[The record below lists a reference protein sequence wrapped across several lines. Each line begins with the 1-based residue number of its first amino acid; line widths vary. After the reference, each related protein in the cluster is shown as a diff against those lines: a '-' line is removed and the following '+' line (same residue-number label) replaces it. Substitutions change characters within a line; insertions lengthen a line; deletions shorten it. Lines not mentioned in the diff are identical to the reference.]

1 MTGYGSIE
9 QAVEV
14 TKAGAFDYLTKPVID
29 DEIRLV
35 VEKALRQQ
43 ALLHENKRLRS
54 QLDQHFGL
62 ANVVGRDSR
71 MRKVFDLV
79 EAVADSKTT
88 VLIRGESGTGKSLL
102 ARALH
107 RLSPRR
113 DKPFVEISCGALPE
127 HLLESRSCSATSRGR
142 SPARRETSP
151 DGSRR
156 PRAGR
161 SSSTRSTPPRRRCR

>member
-43 ALLHENKRLRS
+43 ALLHENRSLRS
-54 QLDQHFGL
+54 QLDRTFGL
-62 ANVVGRDSR
+62 DNVVGRDSR
-71 MRKVFDLV
+71 MKKVFDLV

-88 VLIRGESGTGKSLL
+88 VLIRGESGTGKSL
-102 ARALH
+102 AGPRP
-107 RLSPRR
+107 SPPEPATGQAVRR
-113 DKPFVEISCGALPE
+113 DQL
-127 HLLESRSCSATSRGR
+127 
-142 SPARRETSP
+142 RRAAGTLV
-151 DGSRR
+151 GKRAVR
-156 PRAGR
+156 PL
-161 SSSTRSTPPRRRCR
+161 